1 MGCHACAEPQD
12 QYEEGSSHGRCGLRR
27 ARPRRIRLLRARS
40 PCPADRT
47 REMTGAGI
55 LTVALVAIA
64 AALVVYL
71 LIALIDPERF

>member
-1 MGCHACAEPQD
+1 M
-12 QYEEGSSHGRCGLRR
+12 
-27 ARPRRIRLLRARS
+27 RARS

-55 LTVALVAIA
+55 LAVALVTIA

>member
-1 MGCHACAEPQD
+1 
-12 QYEEGSSHGRCGLRR
+12 
-27 ARPRRIRLLRARS
+27 
-40 PCPADRT
+40 
-47 REMTGAGI
+47 MTGAGI